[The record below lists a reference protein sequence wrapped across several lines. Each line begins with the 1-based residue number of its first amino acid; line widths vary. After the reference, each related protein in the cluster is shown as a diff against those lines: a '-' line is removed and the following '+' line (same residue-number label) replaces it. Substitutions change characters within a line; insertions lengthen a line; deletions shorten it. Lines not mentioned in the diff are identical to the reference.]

1 MRVAVAYE
9 SLCGN
14 THAVA
19 AAIAAGV
26 TDARPDAQVD
36 VLRVGD
42 ADARQVAGADLLI
55 VGGPTHMLGMTT
67 SLSRRMGVSA
77 EAKKKPAERHELE
90 PDAEGPGLR
99 DWFHDL
105 PDTTGGRPAAAFD
118 TRIGAKLAGGA
129 AHSIARRLEH
139 HGYEVIVEPEGF
151 YIQDNGEGP
160 LKEGETER
168 ARAWAAGLLRQ
179 VAAAVPS
186 ATR

>member
-14 THAVA
+14 THAVD

-55 VGGPTHMLGMTT
+55 VGGPTHMRGMTT

-77 EAKKKPAERHELE
+77 EAKKEPAERHELE
-90 PDAEGPGLR
+90 PNAEGPGLR

-118 TRIGAKLAGGA
+118 TRVGAKMAAGA
-129 AHSIARRLEH
+129 APAIARRLRH
-139 HGYEVIVEPEGF
+139 HGYEVIAEPEGVL
-151 YIQDNGEGP
+151 IQHDGEEP
-160 LKEGETER
+160 LKEGEQDR
-168 ARAWAAGLLRQ
+168 ARGWATGLIRRATVPTAG
-179 VAAAVPS
+179 
-186 ATR
+186 